1 LVIPFVTGYICSNAL
16 IGPKAYQ
23 SMMLVHVYSADLILI
38 LIPFTKIAHCV
49 LMPLSQLVTAVSW
62 KFVPG
67 AGAKV
72 AATLGYADR
81 PVWTEKS
88 RLGGAPDLPAEQKE
102 VLVR

>member
-1 LVIPFVTGYICSNAL
+1 
-16 IGPKAYQ
+16 
-23 SMMLVHVYSADLILI
+23 
-38 LIPFTKIAHCV
+38 
-49 LMPLSQLVTAVSW
+49 MPLSQLVTAVSW

-88 RLGGAPDLPAEQKE
+88 RFVGTPDLPAEQKE
-102 VLVR
+102 VVVR